1 MKIPG
6 ALLLLVIS
14 ALMAA
19 EVRGQSANDAAAT
32 VASLRAQLSEVQY
45 REAESQIRLE
55 QLESDLK
62 PENLARHFNGFGSS
76 RPEELRETRRRQLQL
91 EKDHVVLQLEQLAA
105 DKARLTAAISDAEA
119 RAYHQSAQGAAAL
132 RPDSNRRAWILSN
145 AGTLVAI
152 IVLLVVTSVAL
163 VFAIRRRQ
171 QL

>member
-6 ALLLLVIS
+6 ALLLLA
-14 ALMAA
+14 ALVLIVA
-19 EVRGQSANDAAAT
+19 EVRGQENDAAAT
-32 VASLRAQLSEVQY
+32 ASNLKSQLSEVQY
-45 REAESQIRLE
+45 RQAESQIRLE
-55 QLESDLK
+55 QLENDLK

-105 DKARLTAAISDAEA
+105 DRTRLTAAISDAEA

-132 RPDSNRRAWILSN
+132 RPDPNRRAWILSN
-145 AGTLVAI
+145 AGTLAGI
-152 IVLLVVTSVAL
+152 ILLLVVTSIAL
-163 VFAIRRRQ
+163 AFAIRRRQ

>member
-6 ALLLLVIS
+6 ALLLLA
-14 ALMAA
+14 ALVLIVA
-19 EVRGQSANDAAAT
+19 EVRGQENDAAAT
-32 VASLRAQLSEVQY
+32 VSNLKAQLSEVQY
-45 REAESQIRLE
+45 RQAESQIRLE
-55 QLESDLK
+55 QLENDLK

-105 DKARLTAAISDAEA
+105 DRTRLTAAISDAEA

-132 RPDSNRRAWILSN
+132 SPDPNRRAWILSN
-145 AGTLVAI
+145 AGTLAGI
-152 IVLLVVTSVAL
+152 ILLLVVTSIAL
-163 VFAIRRRQ
+163 AFAIRRRQ

>member
-6 ALLLLVIS
+6 ALLLLA
-14 ALMAA
+14 ALVLIAA
-19 EVRGQSANDAAAT
+19 DVRGQENDAAAT
-32 VASLRAQLSEVQY
+32 VANLKAQLSEVQY
-45 REAESQIRLE
+45 RQAESQIRLE
-55 QLESDLK
+55 QLENDLK

-105 DKARLTAAISDAEA
+105 DRTRLTAAISDAEA

-132 RPDSNRRAWILSN
+132 SPNPNRRAWILSN
-145 AGTLVAI
+145 AGTLAGI
-152 IVLLVVTSVAL
+152 ILLLVVTSIAL
-163 VFAIRRRQ
+163 AFAIRRRQ

>member
-6 ALLLLVIS
+6 ALLLLA
-14 ALMAA
+14 ALVLITA
-19 EVRGQSANDAAAT
+19 EVSGQDNDAAAT
-32 VASLRAQLSEVQY
+32 VSNLKAQLSEVQY
-45 REAESQIRLE
+45 RQAESQIRLE
-55 QLESDLK
+55 QLENDLK

-105 DKARLTAAISDAEA
+105 DRTRLTAAIADAEA

-132 RPDSNRRAWILSN
+132 RPDPNRRAWILSN
-145 AGTLVAI
+145 AGTLVGI
-152 IVLLVVTSVAL
+152 VVLLLVTSVAL
-163 VFAIRRRQ
+163 AFAIRRRQ

>member
-6 ALLLLVIS
+6 ALLLLA
-14 ALMAA
+14 ALVLITA
-19 EVRGQSANDAAAT
+19 EVSGQDNDAAAT
-32 VASLRAQLSEVQY
+32 VSNLKAQLSEVQY
-45 REAESQIRLE
+45 RQAESQIRLE
-55 QLESDLK
+55 QLENDLK

-105 DKARLTAAISDAEA
+105 DRTRLTAAISDAEA

-132 RPDSNRRAWILSN
+132 SPDPNRRAWILSN
-145 AGTLVAI
+145 AGTLVGI
-152 IVLLVVTSVAL
+152 VVLLLVTSVAL
-163 VFAIRRRQ
+163 AFAIRRRQ

>member
-6 ALLLLVIS
+6 ALLLLA
-14 ALMAA
+14 ALVLIAA
-19 EVRGQSANDAAAT
+19 DVRGQENDAAAT
-32 VASLRAQLSEVQY
+32 VANLKAQLSEVQY
-45 REAESQIRLE
+45 RQAESQIRLE
-55 QLESDLK
+55 QLENDLK

-105 DKARLTAAISDAEA
+105 DRTRLTAAISDAEA

-132 RPDSNRRAWILSN
+132 RPDPNRRAWILSN
-145 AGTLVAI
+145 AGTLAGI
-152 IVLLVVTSVAL
+152 ILLLVVTSVAL
-163 VFAIRRRQ
+163 AFAIRRRQ

>member
-6 ALLLLVIS
+6 ALLLFAALVLI
-14 ALMAA
+14 AA
-19 EVRGQSANDAAAT
+19 DVRGQENDAAAT
-32 VASLRAQLSEVQY
+32 VANLKAQLSEVQY
-45 REAESQIRLE
+45 RQAESQIRLE
-55 QLESDLK
+55 QLENDLK

-105 DKARLTAAISDAEA
+105 DRTRLTAAISDAEA

-132 RPDSNRRAWILSN
+132 RPDPNRRAWILSN
-145 AGTLVAI
+145 AGTLAGI
-152 IVLLVVTSVAL
+152 ILLLVVTSVAL
-163 VFAIRRRQ
+163 AFAIRRRQ

>member
-6 ALLLLVIS
+6 ALLLLA
-14 ALMAA
+14 ALVLIAA
-19 EVRGQSANDAAAT
+19 DVRGQENDAAAT
-32 VASLRAQLSEVQY
+32 VANLKAQLSEVQY
-45 REAESQIRLE
+45 RQAESQIRLE

-105 DKARLTAAISDAEA
+105 DRTRLTAAISDAEA

-132 RPDSNRRAWILSN
+132 RPDPNRRAWILSN
-145 AGTLVAI
+145 AGTLAGI
-152 IVLLVVTSVAL
+152 ILLLVVTSVAL
-163 VFAIRRRQ
+163 AFAIRRRQ

>member
-6 ALLLLVIS
+6 ALLLLA
-14 ALMAA
+14 ALVLIVA
-19 EVRGQSANDAAAT
+19 EVRGQDNDAAAT
-32 VASLRAQLSEVQY
+32 VSNLKSQLSEVQY
-45 REAESQIRLE
+45 RQAESQIRLE
-55 QLESDLK
+55 QLENDLK

-105 DKARLTAAISDAEA
+105 DRTRLTAAISDAEA

-132 RPDSNRRAWILSN
+132 SPDPNRRAWILNN
-145 AGTLVAI
+145 AGTLAGI
-152 IVLLVVTSVAL
+152 ILLLVVTSIAL
-163 VFAIRRRQ
+163 AFAIRRRQ

>member
-6 ALLLLVIS
+6 ALLLLA
-14 ALMAA
+14 ALVLIVA
-19 EVRGQSANDAAAT
+19 EVRGQESDAAAT
-32 VASLRAQLSEVQY
+32 VSNLKAQLSEVQY
-45 REAESQIRLE
+45 RQAESQIRLE
-55 QLESDLK
+55 QLENDLK

-105 DKARLTAAISDAEA
+105 DRTRLTAAISDAEA

-132 RPDSNRRAWILSN
+132 RPDPNRRAWILSN
-145 AGTLVAI
+145 AGTLAGI
-152 IVLLVVTSVAL
+152 ILLLVVTSVAL
-163 VFAIRRRQ
+163 AFAIRRRQ

>member
-6 ALLLLVIS
+6 ALLLLA
-14 ALMAA
+14 ALVLITA
-19 EVRGQSANDAAAT
+19 EVSGQDNDAAAT
-32 VASLRAQLSEVQY
+32 VSNLKAQLSEVQY
-45 REAESQIRLE
+45 RQAESQIRLE
-55 QLESDLK
+55 QLENDLK

-105 DKARLTAAISDAEA
+105 DRTRLTAAISDAEA

-132 RPDSNRRAWILSN
+132 RPDPNRRAWILSN
-145 AGTLVAI
+145 AGTLVGI
-152 IVLLVVTSVAL
+152 VVLLLVTSVAL
-163 VFAIRRRQ
+163 AFAIRRRQ

>member
-6 ALLLLVIS
+6 ALLLLA
-14 ALMAA
+14 ALVLIAA
-19 EVRGQSANDAAAT
+19 EVRGQEANDAAAT
-32 VASLRAQLSEVQY
+32 VSSLKAQLSEVQY
-45 REAESQIRLE
+45 RQAESQIRLE

-105 DKARLTAAISDAEA
+105 DRTRLTAAIADAEA

-132 RPDSNRRAWILSN
+132 SPDPNRRAWILNN
-145 AGTLVAI
+145 AGTLAGI
-152 IVLLVVTSVAL
+152 IVLLVVTSIAL
-163 VFAIRRRQ
+163 AFAIRRRQ

>member
-6 ALLLLVIS
+6 ALLLLAAVVLI
-14 ALMAA
+14 AA
-19 EVRGQSANDAAAT
+19 EVRGQETNDAAAT
-32 VASLRAQLSEVQY
+32 VSSLRAQLSEVQY
-45 REAESQIRLE
+45 RQAESQIRLE

-105 DKARLTAAISDAEA
+105 DRTRLTAAISDAEA

-132 RPDSNRRAWILSN
+132 SPDPNRRAWILSN
-145 AGTLVAI
+145 AGTLAGI
-152 IVLLVVTSVAL
+152 ILLLVVTSVAL
-163 VFAIRRRQ
+163 AFAIRRRQ